1 MVKLVH
7 VDPFD
12 IDETSQPA
20 EVMWQ
25 RYRDNALSGMGDMS
39 ADLCRDVFKSG
50 MSMALAYFM
59 YALHQEKQGE
69 FDKLMQKLD
78 DELSE
83 KETMN

>member
-7 VDPFD
+7 IDPVD
-12 IDETSQPA
+12 IEESTSPA
-20 EVMWQ
+20 EAMWQ
-25 RYRDNALSGMGDMS
+25 SYRAHALSGMGNKS
-39 ADLCRDVFKSG
+39 TDLCRDVFKSG

-59 YALHQEKQGE
+59 YALHQDEQGAFE
-69 FDKLMQKLD
+69 KLMQKLD

>member
-1 MVKLVH
+1 MKFVH
-7 VDPFD
+7 VDPTD
-12 IDETSQPA
+12 IEESSEPA
-20 EVMWQ
+20 EAMWQ
-25 RYRDNALSGMGDMS
+25 AYRAHALASMGDMS

-59 YALHQEKQGE
+59 FALHQEQQGE
-69 FDKLMQKLD
+69 FEKLMQKLD